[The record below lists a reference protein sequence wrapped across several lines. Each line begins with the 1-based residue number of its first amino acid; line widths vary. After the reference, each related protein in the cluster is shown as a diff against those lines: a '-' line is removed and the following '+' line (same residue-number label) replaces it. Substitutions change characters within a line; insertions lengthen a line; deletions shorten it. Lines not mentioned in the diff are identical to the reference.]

1 MLPVL
6 PHRSTAISREPINL
20 TPPVERAILVS
31 APFKRGGAKHYV
43 DEHLE
48 ELARLA
54 DTAGAQ
60 VVGTLTQQL
69 DRPHPGTY
77 LGSGKVEEL
86 KQRIQELGATL
97 VIFDD
102 ELTPAQGKN
111 VESVVRTRVM
121 DRAELILDIFAT
133 RARSSEARMQ
143 VELAQLE
150 YLLPRLTRMWTHL
163 EKMRGGIGMRG
174 PGETQLE
181 TDRRLIQHRI
191 RILKERLA
199 DVERAR
205 EVQRQGRHAHFR
217 VALVGYTNAGK
228 SSILRHLANDGLVFV
243 EDRLFAT
250 LDPLTREVDI
260 GDGYTVLLT
269 DTVGF
274 IRKLPH
280 HLVASFRATLAEA
293 READLLL
300 HVIDASHPAWE
311 EQRDVVDGV
320 LNELGLSSRPLT
332 YVMNKMDAVPA
343 EQLSAVRE
351 RVANLMPNSLFVSAV
366 ADGGLAT
373 LTSSLR
379 SSLRSLRPILEVH
392 IPAAN
397 GRLIAEVH
405 RDGEVLEQRAEDEM
419 LVLRARLDERTIG
432 RLRHAGARVI
442 VTQAG
447 LRPAAPVPAVALP

>member
-1 MLPVL
+1 
-6 PHRSTAISREPINL
+6 
-20 TPPVERAILVS
+20 VS
-31 APFKRGGAKHYV
+31 APAKRSSARYQV

-48 ELARLA
+48 ELGRLA
-54 DTAGAQ
+54 DTAGAL
-60 VVGTLTQQL
+60 VVGTLTQHL

-86 KQRIQELGATL
+86 TLRIKELGATL

-102 ELTPAQGKN
+102 ELSPAQGKN
-111 VESVVRTRVM
+111 LEQAVGTRVM

-191 RILKERLA
+191 RVLKERLA

-205 EVQRQGRHAHFR
+205 EIQRQGRHSHFR
-217 VALVGYTNAGK
+217 AALVGYTNAGK
-228 SSILRHLANDGLVFV
+228 SSVLRALAEDREVFV

-250 LDPLTREVDI
+250 LDPLTREVDV
-260 GDGYTVLLT
+260 GEGYAVLLT

-311 EQRDVVDGV
+311 EHRDIVDGV
-320 LNELGLSSRPLT
+320 LRDLGLEARPRC
-332 YVMNKMDAVPA
+332 YVLNKMDALPA
-343 EQLSAVRE
+343 EVADAVRA
-351 RVANLMPNSLFVSAV
+351 RVAALMPGSLFVSALV
-366 ADGGLAT
+366 PGGLEP
-373 LTSSLR
+373 LR
-379 SSLRSLRPILEVH
+379 ARLLQQLRTARPLLEVRV
-392 IPAAN
+392 PASN
-397 GRLIAEVH
+397 GRLLAELH
-405 RDGEVLEQRAEDEM
+405 RDGEVVAQRHDEASLILEVRC
-419 LVLRARLDERTIG
+419 DERTIG
-432 RLRHAGARVI
+432 RLRRAGAGIRVLQGTLPPEPG
-442 VTQAG
+442 TQP
-447 LRPAAPVPAVALP
+447 RPAIVI